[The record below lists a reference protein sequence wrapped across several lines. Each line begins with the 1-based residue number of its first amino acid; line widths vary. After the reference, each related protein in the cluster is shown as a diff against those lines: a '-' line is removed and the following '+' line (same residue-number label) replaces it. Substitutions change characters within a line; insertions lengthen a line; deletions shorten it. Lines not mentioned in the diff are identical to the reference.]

1 MLDDKLIKIPV
12 ETGRVKSI
20 KDVTSMEL
28 RTGDHCGVLLF
39 EEKEHLVFFEL
50 AFCGKNYYIAH
61 VYKDKERVFIT
72 ESDKISET
80 KKAIKDFLTKV

>member
-12 ETGRVKSI
+12 DTGRVKSI
-20 KDVTSMEL
+20 KDVTSMGL
-28 RTGDHCGVLLF
+28 RTGEHCGIVLF

-61 VYKDKERVFIT
+61 VYKDKKRVFRT

-80 KKAIKDFLTKV
+80 KKAIKEFLSEV

>member
-20 KDVTSMEL
+20 KDVTSIGL
-28 RTGDHCGVLLF
+28 RTGEHCGIVLF

-61 VYKDKERVFIT
+61 VYKDKERVFRT

-80 KKAIKDFLTKV
+80 KKAIKEFLSKV